1 MSTQIQIAEA
11 VDMQITQ
18 SIPAKLTSQEVE
30 QAVINVVKAGLYYR
44 RPKEGKFMQSYK
56 ERIRKLC
63 QAEDPEEYVLKLA
76 QTIFSNKD
84 KYNKI
89 MSEYKDW
96 YGKDPEI
103 LNTIMEL
110 YKLYYK
116 LAKEYFNTK
125 AQADEELE
133 DFLSSI

>member
-1 MSTQIQIAEA
+1 MSTQIQLF
-11 VDMQITQ
+11 DTK
-18 SIPAKLTSQEVE
+18 PTSQEIE
-30 QAVINVVKAGLYYR
+30 QALINVIKAGLYYR

-56 ERIRKLC
+56 ERIRKLR

-76 QTIFSNKD
+76 QTIFSNED

-89 MSEYKDW
+89 MSDYKLW
-96 YGKDPEI
+96 YGSDPEI
-103 LNTIMEL
+103 LNSIMEL

-116 LAKEYFNTK
+116 LAKDYFNTK
-125 AQADEELE
+125 AQADEEVE